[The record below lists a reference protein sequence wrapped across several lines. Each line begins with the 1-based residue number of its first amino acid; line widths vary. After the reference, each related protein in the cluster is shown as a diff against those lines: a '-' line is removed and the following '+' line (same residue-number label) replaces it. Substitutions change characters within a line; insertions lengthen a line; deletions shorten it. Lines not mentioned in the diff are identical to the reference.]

1 MSVAAVLE
9 PARVAVRDLC
19 ASKGGQLRRL
29 RRFSTFFVTIN
40 FYHGAM
46 RLGLFKDMTMG
57 ENEPSWQ
64 SGLAKSVTLIVTED
78 CQLRCGYCYL
88 VGKNKINKMPFT
100 VAKTAIDYLLRNRA
114 LFGEKSVIWDF
125 IGGEPLLEIDLMDR
139 ICDYIKRQMYELD
152 HPWFNSYRF
161 SFSTNGLLY
170 SSEKVQR
177 FIRKNAHHL
186 SISISIDGTKQKH
199 DAQRV
204 FPDGRGSYDAI
215 IKSVPLWLKQFPNA
229 STKATVSHDD
239 LPLLKESVIHLWQLG
254 LKNVTINLV
263 NENIWEP
270 GDEVIY
276 ETQLREL
283 ADYIIENGLY
293 DTHNCSFFS
302 KTIGEPLD
310 CIKDDGNWCGS
321 GKMLAID
328 GEGTFYP
335 CVRFAPY
342 SMRHKPARSIGNC
355 FDGLD
360 MNKLRPFLVL
370 NRSMQSPQECLNCD
384 VASGCAWCQGNN
396 YDLAATETIYQRAV
410 YTCAM
415 HKARVRANRYFWEKL
430 ADRRC
435 GKSSG
440 EAE

>member
-1 MSVAAVLE
+1 MDSYSDV
-9 PARVAVRDLC
+9 
-19 ASKGGQLRRL
+19 K
-29 RRFSTFFVTIN
+29 
-40 FYHGAM
+40 
-46 RLGLFKDMTMG
+46 MG
-57 ENEPSWQ
+57 EYEPTWR
-64 SGLAKSVTLIVTED
+64 SGMAKSITFIVTED
-78 CQLRCGYCYL
+78 CQLRCGYCYII
-88 VGKNKINKMPFT
+88 GKNKFNRMSFT
-100 VAKTAIDYLLRNRA
+100 IARTAVDYILHNRA
-114 LFGEKSVIWDF
+114 LFWEDSVIWDF
-125 IGGEPLLEIDLMDR
+125 IGGEPLLEIELIDR
-139 ICDYIKRQMYELD
+139 ICDYIKRRMYELD

-170 SSEKVQR
+170 GTEKVQR

-186 SISISIDGTKQKH
+186 SISISIDGTRKKH

-204 FPDGRGSYDAI
+204 FPDGSGSYDAVV
-215 IKSVPLWLKQFPNA
+215 KNVPLWLKQFPNA
-229 STKATVSHDD
+229 STKATVAHDD

-270 GDEVIY
+270 GDDIIY

-283 ADYIIENGLY
+283 ADYIVENDLY

-302 KTIGEPLD
+302 KSIGKPLD
-310 CIKDDGNWCGS
+310 CKTDNGNWCGS

-328 GEGTFYP
+328 GDGVFYP

-342 SMRHKPARSIGNC
+342 SMRYKPARSIGNC

-360 MNKLRPFLVL
+360 MNRVRPFLVL
-370 NRSMQSPQECLNCD
+370 NRSMQSPEECIACD

-396 YDLAATETIYQRAV
+396 YDLAATDTIYQRAV

-415 HKARVRANRYFWEKL
+415 HKARVRANRYFGEKL
-430 ADRRC
+430 ADRLGRERPV
-435 GKSSG
+435 
-440 EAE
+440 EAR